1 MRRDRK
7 RFLTT
12 EKETKTEV
20 KHETVEPEKTMSSD
34 DDNEVVQHE
43 TNTILSN
50 SNTISLDES
59 ILVQNIDNLNKVKEE
74 VEEEVLEAMDKI
86 PVVIKPR
93 KRRGRPKKKQ

>member
-7 RFLTT
+7 RFLTI
-12 EKETKTEV
+12 EKETNTEV
-20 KHETVEPEKTMSSD
+20 KNETVEPEQTMSSD
-34 DDNEVVQHE
+34 DDTEVIQHE
-43 TNTILSN
+43 TNTIV
-50 SNTISLDES
+50 SLDES
-59 ILVQNIDNLNKVKEE
+59 ILVQNIDNLSKVKEE